1 MKYPQF
7 PLKLTAYVIK
17 KIHLLATKRVVTNSS
32 IALDA
37 VILWGA
43 LNSEELTRQAGS
55 RESLERLFLD
65 KVTRAEIAELIQ

>member
-43 LNSEELTRQAGS
+43 LNSEELTRQVGS